1 LEWVLF
7 SIDVLYAYRRL
18 LSNVFLAAAAITAE
32 DSGMTIDEKVA
43 DYRRQLELE
52 EQSQG
57 KSSALQNDA

>member
-1 LEWVLF
+1 
-7 SIDVLYAYRRL
+7 
-18 LSNVFLAAAAITAE
+18 VFLAAAAITAE

-52 EQSQG
+52 EQSSG